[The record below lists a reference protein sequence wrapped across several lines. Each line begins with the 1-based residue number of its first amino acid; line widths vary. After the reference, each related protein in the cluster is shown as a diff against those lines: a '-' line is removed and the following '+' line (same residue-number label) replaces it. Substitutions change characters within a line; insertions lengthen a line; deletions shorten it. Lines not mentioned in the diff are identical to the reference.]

1 MRAARMLER
10 NGTPV
15 LEQVPEIDTP
25 NGTCRI
31 EVLAAGLQ
39 NGDLMRAQGT
49 YKVPEVPYTIGGE
62 GVGRLADGRR
72 VYFGHSIPES
82 GAVCEF
88 TIVPEEEVWP
98 IPDDLDDGT
107 AIALAIAGTGAL
119 VPLELARIQPGENV
133 LILGASGPLGQIALQ
148 LSRAMGAGRVVGAA
162 RGLEALERLK
172 RRGIADEVVQLGNG
186 DDEAALKRAAG
197 SGFDVVLDCLY
208 GPPAEAALRAT
219 ALGARM
225 MSIGIQAGATM
236 TVSLKDL
243 FQRSHFGVGTSHRS
257 SDERRA
263 AYERLLDYARSIP
276 MVVDS
281 TEFDLENVGD
291 AWTALQ
297 TGGVAGK
304 IIVRVKK

>member
-15 LEQVPEIDTP
+15 LQDVPEFGVP
-25 NGTCRI
+25 EGTCRI

-39 NGDLMRAQGT
+39 NGDLMRAQGR

-62 GVGRLADGRR
+62 GVGRLPDGRR

-98 IPDDLDDGT
+98 IPDEIDDST

-162 RGLEALERLK
+162 RGLAALERLK
-172 RRGIADEVVQLGNG
+172 QRGIADDIVQLGQG
-186 DDEAALKRAAG
+186 DDAAALKHASG
-197 SGFDVVLDCLY
+197 NGFDVVLDCLY

-225 MSIGIQAGATM
+225 MSIGIQAGETM

-243 FQRSHFGVGTSHRS
+243 FQRTHFGVGTSHRS
-257 SDERRA
+257 VDERRA
-263 AYERLLDYARSIP
+263 AYERLLDFARSIP
-276 MVVDS
+276 LTVES
-281 TEFDLENVGD
+281 TVFDLEDVGG
-291 AWTALQ
+291 AWAALEA
-297 TGGVAGK
+297 GGVAGK

>member
-15 LEQVPEIDTP
+15 LQDVSEIEVP

-39 NGDLMRAQGT
+39 NGDLLRARGL
-49 YKVPEVPYTIGGE
+49 YKVPELPYTIGGE
-62 GVGRLADGRR
+62 GVGRLPDGRR

-88 TIVPEEEVWP
+88 TLVPEGEVWP
-98 IPDDLDDGT
+98 IPDELDDGT

-119 VPLELARIQPGENV
+119 VPLEMAQIQSGENV

-162 RGLEALERLK
+162 RKLAPLERLK
-172 RRGIADEVVQLGNG
+172 QRGIADDIVQLGKG
-186 DDEAALKRAAG
+186 DDEAALKSVAG
-197 SGFDVVLDCLY
+197 SGFDVVLDCVF

-219 ALGARM
+219 AVGARM
-225 MSIGIQAGATM
+225 MSIGVQAGTAM

-243 FQRSHFGVGTSHRS
+243 VSRAHFGVGTSHRS
-257 SDERRA
+257 IPERRA
-263 AYERLLDYARSIP
+263 CYERLLNYALSIP
-276 MVVDS
+276 MIVDS
-281 TEFDLENVGD
+281 TEFELDDIGD
-291 AWTALQ
+291 AWAALQ
-297 TGGVAGK
+297 AGGVGGK
-304 IIVRVKK
+304 IIVRVRA